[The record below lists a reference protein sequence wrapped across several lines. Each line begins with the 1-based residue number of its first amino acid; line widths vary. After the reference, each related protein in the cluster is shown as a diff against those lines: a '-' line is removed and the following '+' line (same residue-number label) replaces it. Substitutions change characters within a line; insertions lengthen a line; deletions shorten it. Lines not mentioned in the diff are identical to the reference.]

1 MPCDSN
7 IEIEAALEI
16 INAIYDAHPE
26 AIEENR
32 IVSKIQNYHQQVQS
46 FIYGDAVQYL
56 VGLGATTLEAVDR
69 KGNTA
74 LHLACRG
81 AKYETIALLLD
92 KYDDDEKL
100 PWESNEVLDRERESV
115 EYYYGGG
122 ISSTEGLP
130 RDYEHWHW
138 CKDATF
144 IGCLPKSEEKDCS
157 Q

>member
-1 MPCDSN
+1 M
-7 IEIEAALEI
+7 
-16 INAIYDAHPE
+16 
-26 AIEENR
+26 
-32 IVSKIQNYHQQVQS
+32 
-46 FIYGDAVQYL
+46 
-56 VGLGATTLEAVDR
+56 DR

-130 RDYEHWHW
+130 RDYEHLHW

-144 IGCLPKSEEKDCS
+144 IGCLTKSDEKDCS
-157 Q
+157 QWVDQPNQCSATSKYILIKSPLFFSDSNLILQATPRRRHKQKLE